1 MLKPARCLA
10 ITLYMSET
18 MVAPAAA
25 SCLLSIVNVFTWII
39 LAAITG
45 LYCLDTVAALLN
57 QKSLGATMPDAFKD
71 FYDTESY
78 RKLREYTAASTRF
91 GLVDSTFDLLVLVV
105 FWFAGGFEF
114 LDRAVRALHWGV
126 VPTGLV
132 YMAALGAGRTLLSI
146 PFDAYH
152 TFGIEQRFGFN
163 KTTARIYITDR
174 IKGLA
179 LSVVLGGPVLAVV
192 LALFQHAGPHAWIYV
207 WATVSAF
214 MLAMAYAA
222 PAIIMPMFNKFT
234 PIEEGDL
241 RSAILEYGRENQFP
255 IAGLFVMDG
264 SKRSTKSN
272 AFFTGFGATKKI
284 VLFDTL
290 IANHTVDELVAV
302 LAHEV
307 GHFKHRHVIQHILL
321 SILNTGVF
329 LFLASLFMSSPA
341 LHEAFGVSQVS
352 VWCGLA
358 LFMVVFTPLSEITSV
373 AIGFLT
379 RAHEFDADRFAVET
393 TGHPDAMIHA
403 LKKLSRG
410 NLSNP
415 SPHPLMVALHHSHPP
430 VLQRI
435 EAIRAVAMPG
445 PAAAC

>member
-1 MLKPARCLA
+1 MNA
-10 ITLYMSET
+10 
-18 MVAPAAA
+18 
-25 SCLLSIVNVFTWII
+25 FTWII
-39 LAAITG
+39 LGAIVA
-45 LYCLDTVAALLN
+45 LHLLDTAAELLN
-57 QKSLGATMPDAFKD
+57 LKSLGAVMPDAFKD
-71 FYDTESY
+71 FYDAESY

-91 GLVDSTFDLLVLVV
+91 GLVDSTFDLLVLVI

-114 LDRAVRALHWGV
+114 LDHAVRSLHWSM
-126 VPTGLV
+126 VPTGLA
-132 YMAALGAGRTLLSI
+132 YMGALMAGRMLLSI
-146 PFDAYH
+146 PFDLYH

-163 KTTARIYITDR
+163 KTTARVYIADR
-174 IKGLA
+174 VKGLA
-179 LSVVLGGPVLAVV
+179 LSVALGGLVLAVV
-192 LALFQHAGPHAWIYV
+192 LGLFQHAGPHAWIYV

-234 PIEEGDL
+234 PLEEGDL
-241 RSAILEYGRENQFP
+241 RRAILEYGRENRFP

-321 SILNTGVF
+321 SILNIGVF
-329 LFLASLFMSSPA
+329 LFLASLFMGSPA
-341 LHEAFGVSQVS
+341 LHGAFGVRQVS

-379 RAHEFDADRFAVET
+379 RAHEFDADRFAVQT
-393 TGHPDAMIHA
+393 TRHADAMIDA

-415 SPHPLMVALHHSHPP
+415 SPHPLVVALHHSHPP
-430 VLQRI
+430 VVRRI
-435 EAIRAVAMPG
+435 EAIRAIELPGVAG
-445 PAAAC
+445 A

>member
-1 MLKPARCLA
+1 L
-10 ITLYMSET
+10 
-18 MVAPAAA
+18 VALHA
-25 SCLLSIVNVFTWII
+25 
-39 LAAITG
+39 
-45 LYCLDTVAALLN
+45 LDTTAAWLN
-57 QKSLGATMPDAFKD
+57 LKSLGAAMPDAFKD
-71 FYDTESY
+71 YYDAEGY
-78 RKLREYTAASTRF
+78 RKLREYTAARTRF
-91 GLVDSTFDLLVLVV
+91 GIVDSTFGLLVLVV
-105 FWFAGGFEF
+105 FWFAGGFEY

-132 YMAALGAGRTLLSI
+132 YIAALGAGRGLLSI
-146 PFDAYH
+146 PFDVYE

-163 KTTARIYITDR
+163 KTTARVYIGDR
-174 IKGLA
+174 VKGLA
-179 LSVVLGGPVLAVV
+179 LSIVLGAPVLTAV

-207 WATVSAF
+207 WATVSTF
-214 MLAMAYAA
+214 MLVMAYAA
-222 PAIIMPMFNKFT
+222 PAIILPMFNKFT
-234 PIEEGDL
+234 PLEEGEL
-241 RSAILEYGRENQFP
+241 RRAILEYGRANQFP

-272 AFFTGFGATKKI
+272 AFFTGFGSTKKI

-321 SILNTGVF
+321 SILNIGVF
-329 LFLASLFMSSPA
+329 LFLASLFMGSPA
-341 LHEAFGVSQVS
+341 LHAAFGVTQVS

-358 LFMVVFTPLSEITSV
+358 LFMVVFSPLSEITSV
-373 AIGFLT
+373 ALGFLT

-393 TGHPDAMIHA
+393 TRHAGAMIDA

-415 SPHPLMVALHHSHPP
+415 APHPLVVALHHSHPP
-430 VLQRI
+430 VSRRI
-435 EAIRAVAMPG
+435 EAIRGMRKSQAG
-445 PAAAC
+445 G